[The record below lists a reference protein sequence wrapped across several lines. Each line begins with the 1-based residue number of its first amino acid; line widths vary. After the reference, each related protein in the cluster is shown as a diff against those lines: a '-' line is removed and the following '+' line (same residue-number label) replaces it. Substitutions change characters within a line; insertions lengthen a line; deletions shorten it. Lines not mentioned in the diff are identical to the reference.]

1 MEVEKGRSMQRDEVE
16 TRIAEI
22 MEELK
27 TVEHWS
33 IEEKRLVNELFE
45 LEEVMWHRRN
55 EDVFD

>member
-1 MEVEKGRSMQRDEVE
+1 MQRDEVE
-16 TRIAEI
+16 ARIDEI

-27 TVEHWS
+27 AVEPWS